1 VYIFH
6 SSKDGKFRGGIELT
20 HEVGVIVEVD
30 RSLAIGKERSGQDE
44 IGVMF

>member
-1 VYIFH
+1 VYIFQ

-20 HEVGVIVEVD
+20 HEMGLIVEVD
-30 RSLAIGKERSGQDE
+30 KSLAIGKERSGKDE